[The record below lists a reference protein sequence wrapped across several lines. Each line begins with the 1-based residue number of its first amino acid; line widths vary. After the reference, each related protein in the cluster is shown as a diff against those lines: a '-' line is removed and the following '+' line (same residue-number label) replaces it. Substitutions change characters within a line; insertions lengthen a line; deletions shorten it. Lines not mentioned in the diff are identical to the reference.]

1 MSQQLLRPSV
11 GSTLGGE
18 GSWPFTQSQ
27 NLSPRYSNPLGRAI
41 LTDPGRFCAPESHRA
56 VLAPSLGVF
65 SPCRD
70 AVGAPAQG
78 VGCRF
83 WGRPILSLFHCICL
97 PQAGSA
103 GDNGQ
108 VDTTAGFV
116 PPASSCGQ
124 TGLQGQATAAT
135 THPPPPLP
143 QASLLF
149 QPCHQFSAV
158 VLPTPSS
165 SSSSSQ
171 RPGAARTKQDQLPY
185 SSASGKS
192 LPITVP
198 TCPSLSLW
206 PHLSPALLL
215 TNQLFIAR
223 RVPLGPSFLHLGEAA
238 ARPFSL
244 LDPHCSSPTRAS
256 PGLCEGLQAG

>member
-1 MSQQLLRPSV
+1 MWGARWEERAAGPS
-11 GSTLGGE
+11 
-18 GSWPFTQSQ
+18 
-27 NLSPRYSNPLGRAI
+27 LSPKISPPGTAI
-41 LTDPGRFCAPESHRA
+41 PWAE
-56 VLAPSLGVF
+56 PS
-65 SPCRD
+65 S
-70 AVGAPAQG
+70 QT
-78 VGCRF
+78 
-83 WGRPILSLFHCICL
+83 W
-97 PQAGSA
+97 
-103 GDNGQ
+103 
-108 VDTTAGFV
+108 AGFV
-116 PPASSCGQ
+116 LLSPTGQFWPPPSVCSHPAGMLWEPLPREWGADSGEDPSCPCFTASASPRQAQLG
-124 TGLQGQATAAT
+124 TMARWTPLLGLSPQHLHVDRQDSQGQATAAT

-198 TCPSLSLW
+198 TCPSLSLC

-238 ARPFSL
+238 ARPCFPSL
-244 LDPHCSSPTRAS
+244 IHTAPAPQEPLLGSVRGCR
-256 PGLCEGLQAG
+256 QAEHWHRG

>member
-41 LTDPGRFCAPESHRA
+41 FTDLGRFCAPESHRA

-124 TGLQGQATAAT
+124 TGLPGTGNC
-135 THPPPPLP
+135 
-143 QASLLF
+143 
-149 QPCHQFSAV
+149 CHHTS
-158 VLPTPSS
+158 PSS
-165 SSSSSQ
+165 SS
-171 RPGAARTKQDQLPY
+171 P
-185 SSASGKS
+185 S
-192 LPITVP
+192 LP
-198 TCPSLSLW
+198 SF
-206 PHLSPALLL
+206 PALPPVLSCRPPHTFIL
-215 TNQLFIAR
+215 LFI
-223 RVPLGPSFLHLGEAA
+223 LSKTW
-238 ARPFSL
+238 SCQ
-244 LDPHCSSPTRAS
+244 D
-256 PGLCEGLQAG
+256 